1 MPTFIFSAKWNDKK
15 TLFCNA
21 RELHKDLKCK
31 TPYTNWIKKR
41 ILDCQLEAN
50 WEVFPINTKKL
61 LYLNARAREFR
72 FVKFDPNVTPTLW
85 LTSKDI
91 RRIVISSRDFT
102 LAHKARKDYIISLNA
117 AIQIAVLH
125 KNADGRRVLK
135 FLKSVLKEKS

>member
-1 MPTFIFSAKWNDKK
+1 MPTLIFSAKWNDKK

-31 TPYTNWIKKR
+31 TPYTSWISKK

-72 FVKFDPNVTPTLW
+72 FVRFDPNVSPTLW

-91 RRIVISSRDFT
+91 RRIVTLSHDFT

-125 KNADGRRVLK
+125 KNEDGRRVLK
-135 FLKSVLKEKS
+135 YLKSVLKKKS

>member
-1 MPTFIFSAKWNDKK
+1 MPTFIFSAKWNNKN

-21 RELHKDLKCK
+21 RELYKDLKCK

-41 ILDCQLEAN
+41 ILDCQLETN

-72 FVKFDPNVTPTLW
+72 FVKFDPNVFPTLW

-91 RRIVISSRDFT
+91 RRIVT
-102 LAHKARKDYIISLNA
+102 LSHDSTRVRRVRKDYIVSLSA

-125 KNADGRRVLK
+125 KNEDGRRVLK